1 MIQQSQSWAYIMKD
15 ENYSLKRYT
24 HPDIHSS
31 TIYNSQDMETTQV
44 PIDRWMDKEDVV
56 HIYSGILLS
65 HKEKWNNAICSN
77 MDGLQEI

>member
-44 PIDRWMDKEDVV
+44 PIDR
-56 HIYSGILLS
+56 
-65 HKEKWNNAICSN
+65 
-77 MDGLQEI
+77 